1 MQPGKALNRR
11 HFVKST
17 TAAAAAMV
25 LPAAHAQSDF
35 PRGPIKVIVGLPPG
49 GAADIV
55 ARTIGTE
62 MEKGLKQQ
70 VITENKPGGQF
81 VISMQALQ
89 AAPADGH
96 TLLYIYNAYSAVHAS
111 QRLFDME
118 KQVIPVTE
126 VAQTPIVIFVRGASP
141 HKSTGDLIDWAKANP
156 GKLNFASLGVGT
168 FEHLLWMRIEA
179 AGGFKGN
186 AVQFRGGP
194 DSIQALIAGDI
205 DCMVGPGLFAKM
217 YAAKQEVR
225 PLAVLGATRW
235 PDLPDIPTAAEV
247 GLKVPPVTYY
257 GGYVVKAGTPP
268 EIVQRLFRE
277 ISTAAAAPAVAQRHA
292 ATGAAVSISKSPEEF
307 RSQLGAEIA
316 WMSELGKGLNLG
328 K

>member
-1 MQPGKALNRR
+1 MQPISPLNRR
-11 HFVKST
+11 RFVKST
-17 TAAAAAMV
+17 SAAAAAIA
-25 LPAAHAQSDF
+25 LPTTHAQSDF

-49 GAADIV
+49 GAADII
-55 ARTIGTE
+55 ARTIAIE
-62 MEKGLKQQ
+62 MEKNLKQQ
-70 VITENKPGGQF
+70 VIIENKPGGQF

-118 KQVIPVTE
+118 KQVVPIAE
-126 VAQTPIVIFVRGASP
+126 VAQVPIIIFVRGTSP
-141 HKSTGDLIDWAKANP
+141 YKNVGDLFTWAKANP

-179 AGGFKGN
+179 AAGYKGN

-194 DSIQALIAGDI
+194 DSIQALISGDI
-205 DCMVGPGLFAKM
+205 ECMVGPGLFAKM

-257 GGYVVKAGTPP
+257 GGYVAKAGTPP

-277 ISTAAAAPAVAQRHA
+277 ISTAAATPAVAQRHA
-292 ATGAAVSISKSPEEF
+292 ATGGAVSISKSPEEF
-307 RSQLGAEIA
+307 RSQLTAEIA
-316 WMSELGKGLNLG
+316 WLTELGKGLNLV